1 MGLLGGI
8 SILNANAA
16 ESPYARL
23 ESLDK
28 RFDALI
34 APDTKVQKIADDQKW
49 SEGPLWLAKTRTLL
63 FSDIPR
69 NVIMQWNADK
79 GVSTFLERSGYTG
92 AAPFTGYEPGS
103 NGLTLDLQGRLTLCQ
118 HGDRRISRREADGTM
133 IPLAV
138 DFNGK
143 KLNSPND
150 LVFDKQGN
158 LYFTD
163 PPFGLPKQFDD
174 PGKEQPFNAVFRV
187 ATDGTTTAVVTD
199 LEAPNGLGFSPDYKT
214 LYVANARASSPIW
227 MAYAVRADGSL
238 DKGRVFADSSALYKK
253 GDGVPDGLKIDV
265 QGNVFATGPGGVL
278 VYAPDGTLLGRILT
292 GVPTANVAFGED
304 GATLFITANHRVLRL
319 RTRPR
324 ACHCLPTSSDNFH
337 TRGIHDSRRHS
348 FGIVAL
354 AFAALG
360 CSSAASPPKRRTCWC
375 IPAARVFAT
384 TRFRR
389 PSRP

>member
-1 MGLLGGI
+1 MRISRRPLAWFAAGFLGGI
-8 SILNANAA
+8 SFLNATAA

-34 APDTKVQKIADDQKW
+34 APDAKIQKIADDLKW
-49 SEGPLWLAKTRTLL
+49 SEGPLWMAKSRTLL

-103 NGLTLDLQGRLTLCQ
+103 NGLTFDLQGRLTLCQ

-133 IPLAV
+133 VPLAV
-138 DFNGK
+138 SFEGK

-150 LVFDKQGN
+150 LVFDLQGN

-174 PGKEQPFNAVFRV
+174 PGKELAFNAVFRV
-187 ATDGTTTAVVTD
+187 ATDGKITAVATD

-214 LYVANARASSPIW
+214 LYVANARASAPIW
-227 MAYAVRADGSL
+227 KAYPVRADGSL

-253 GDGVPDGLKIDV
+253 GDGVPDGLKVDV
-265 QGNVFATGPGGVL
+265 HGNVFATGPGGVL

-304 GATLFITANHRVLRL
+304 GTTLFITANHRVLRL
-319 RTRPR
+319 RTLTKGMP
-324 ACHCLPTSSDNFH
+324 LPAD
-337 TRGIHDSRRHS
+337 
-348 FGIVAL
+348 
-354 AFAALG
+354 
-360 CSSAASPPKRRTCWC
+360 P
-375 IPAARVFAT
+375 
-384 TRFRR
+384 
-389 PSRP
+389 

>member
-1 MGLLGGI
+1 MRNSRRLAFLAMGFIGGI

-16 ESPYARL
+16 EAPFAWL
-23 ESLDK
+23 ESRDK

-34 APDTKVQKIADDQKW
+34 APDTKVQKIADDLKW
-49 SEGPLWLAKTRTLL
+49 SEGPLWSAKSRTLL

-69 NVIMQWNADK
+69 NVIMQWHPDK

-103 NGLTLDLQGRLTLCQ
+103 NGLTFDLQGRLTLCQ

-138 DFNGK
+138 AFNGK

-174 PGKEQPFNAVFRV
+174 PGKEQPFNAVYRV

-199 LEAPNGLGFSPDYKT
+199 LEAPNGLGFSPDYKI
-214 LYVANARASSPIW
+214 LYVANARATSPVW
-227 MAYAVRADGSL
+227 MAYAVQADGSL

-253 GDGVPDGLKIDV
+253 GDGVPDGLKIDI

-278 VYAPDGTLLGRILT
+278 VYAPEGTLLGRILT

-304 GATLFITANHRVLRL
+304 GATLFITANHRVLRM
-319 RTRPR
+319 RTLTKGVP
-324 ACHCLPTSSDNFH
+324 LPAD
-337 TRGIHDSRRHS
+337 
-348 FGIVAL
+348 
-354 AFAALG
+354 
-360 CSSAASPPKRRTCWC
+360 K
-375 IPAARVFAT
+375 
-384 TRFRR
+384 
-389 PSRP
+389 